1 LIVGSG
7 WRRDGRE
14 IESNTSRQSMIKK
27 KQLGR
32 EVDRW
37 KWVVVEG

>member
-1 LIVGSG
+1 MTDGSG
-7 WRRDGRE
+7 WWRDGRE
-14 IESNTSRQSMIKK
+14 IESNTSRHSAKK